1 MGPRQFIARRF
12 TKYLL
17 QHGQLAKQCRM
28 YEDQRL
34 LELQSSAIQSDGIL
48 SLLLSLYNKST
59 YHVHNL
65 QFDINHVAMLFIAVL
80 VITSYKKKDVEQKR
94 KHRVY
99 NSKQQKS
106 SSKDIDTIILVLAN
120 ISLYLMALLCF
131 SSIVGDSLVDLK
143 ELDVIDKV
151 VSISERIGMPS
162 ILNKIIISV
171 SEEMYQGNYLSRQL
185 SKNYLLVLS
194 LLSILMSIIL
204 TVIGYVWSLLDPRNT
219 AYNIET
225 KQKKTWQRMVSAMA
239 RNIAKAISVEVIL
252 TLSYIYLPFISKIF
266 HGELDFGL
274 PQGLVHFL
282 DRVISSFIGY
292 CIFSKLLQRPDVA
305 VQVVSDGVRKTK
317 KYAVNPEMVKRM
329 SSLANE
335 ARERV
340 EARNRRG
347 TKQLRRTFSE
357 GNFQKSY
364 SPRTPTRHRSS
375 LTALPESTSPD
386 KEKAEWKKWLEESPK
401 TPTTPMKKYVEK
413 FPANSPLRDIHLAGP
428 TLSSS
433 DLLAKLKNNK
443 SLARSGSTGCF
454 VALPD
459 LTRNMSDEST

>member
-1 MGPRQFIARRF
+1 MGFIARRF
-12 TKYLL
+12 TNYLFK
-17 QHGQLAKQCRM
+17 HGQLAKQCRI
-28 YEDQRL
+28 YEDQQL
-34 LELQSSAIQSDGIL
+34 LELQSSITQSDGVLSLIL
-48 SLLLSLYNKST
+48 SSLKDSA

-65 QFDINHVAMLFIAVL
+65 QLDTNHVAMLFIAVL
-80 VITSYKKKDVEQKR
+80 VITSYKKKDREQKR

-99 NSKQQKS
+99 NSTQQKKS
-106 SSKDIDTIILVLAN
+106 SSNDMNTITLVLAN
-120 ISLYLMALLCF
+120 RSLYLMAILCF
-131 SSIVGDSLVDLK
+131 SSIVGDSLVELK

-151 VSISERIGMPS
+151 VVTSERIGMS

-171 SEEMYQGNYLSRQL
+171 SEEMYQGNYWISRQL
-185 SKNYLLVLS
+185 WENYLFVIS

-219 AYNIET
+219 TTTTET
-225 KQKKTWQRMVSAMA
+225 KKKKTWQNMVSTMA
-239 RNIAKAISVEVIL
+239 RKLAISISVEVVL
-252 TLSYIYLPFISKIF
+252 ALAYIYLPFISKIV

-274 PQGLVHFL
+274 PQGLVQFL

-292 CIFSKLLQRPDVA
+292 CIFSKLLPRPEVA
-305 VQVVSDGVRKTK
+305 VQVVPDGVRKKK

-357 GNFQKSY
+357 GNFQKTY
-364 SPRTPTRHRSS
+364 SPTTPTRHRPT
-375 LTALPESTSPD
+375 LTALPESTSPE
-386 KEKAEWKKWLEESPK
+386 KEKAEWKKWLDESPK
-401 TPTTPMKKYVEK
+401 TPTTPVKKYVEK
-413 FPANSPLRDIHLAGP
+413 YPINSPLRDIHLAGP